1 VPEPTPP
8 HRSHTLPLYVGG
20 FLGPFGG
27 AVLAV
32 LIPELRDAFDATTTE
47 IALAVPAYLVPFA
60 LLQLISGTLAERI
73 GRRRVVTIAYTVYAV
88 GSIGAAVAP
97 GIEAFLVCRGIQ
109 GTANAFT
116 SPVLLAGLADAVP
129 PRERGRA
136 VGTFAGVQAGGISL
150 APLLG
155 GIAAEITWRLAF
167 IVPAIV
173 ALALIAYPP
182 PPSAHREGNRPRLV
196 AVFTRRVMV
205 LCAAGFAGYVG
216 MTGLGFLV
224 SLRSVEAFGMGSTAR
239 GLLLAAFG
247 LAGMVLGR
255 AAGRAS
261 ERIGAARSAS
271 IAACVCSL
279 AVGPMGVVSGS
290 VAYALLW
297 FGAGCGAALLWAGLN
312 TVAVEA
318 VPANRAGAVSVFAA
332 FKFAGTAV
340 APLVWLP
347 VYTSSPAAAFACA
360 GITLLVIVPLSELL
374 SRSP

>member
-1 VPEPTPP
+1 MPEPIPP

-60 LLQLISGTLAERI
+60 VLQLVSGTLAERI
-73 GRRRVVTIAYTVYAV
+73 GRRRVVTIAYTVYAG
-88 GSIGAAVAP
+88 GSIGAALAP
-97 GIEAFLVCRGIQ
+97 GIEVFLACRGIQ

-182 PPSAHREGNRPRLV
+182 PPSAHREGHRPRLV

-261 ERIGAARSAS
+261 ERIGAARSAT

-360 GITLLVIVPLSELL
+360 AITLLAIVPLSEVL

>member
-1 VPEPTPP
+1 MPEPTPP

-32 LIPELRDAFDATTTE
+32 LIPELREAFDATTTE

-97 GIEAFLVCRGIQ
+97 GIEVFLLCRGIQ

-182 PPSAHREGNRPRLV
+182 PPSRYRP
-196 AVFTRRVMV
+196 
-205 LCAAGFAGYVG
+205 
-216 MTGLGFLV
+216 
-224 SLRSVEAFGMGSTAR
+224 
-239 GLLLAAFG
+239 
-247 LAGMVLGR
+247 
-255 AAGRAS
+255 
-261 ERIGAARSAS
+261 
-271 IAACVCSL
+271 
-279 AVGPMGVVSGS
+279 
-290 VAYALLW
+290 
-297 FGAGCGAALLWAGLN
+297 
-312 TVAVEA
+312 
-318 VPANRAGAVSVFAA
+318 
-332 FKFAGTAV
+332 
-340 APLVWLP
+340 
-347 VYTSSPAAAFACA
+347 
-360 GITLLVIVPLSELL
+360 TLEM
-374 SRSP
+374 

>member
-1 VPEPTPP
+1 VPADPPP

-32 LIPELRDAFDATTTE
+32 LLPELRDAFDASTAQ

-60 LLQLISGTLAERI
+60 VLQLVSGTLAEHI
-73 GRRRVVTIAYTVYAV
+73 GRRRVVTVAYTVYAI
-88 GSIGAAVAP
+88 GSFGAALAP
-97 GIEAFLVCRGIQ
+97 GIAMFLVCRGIQ

-155 GIAAEITWRLAF
+155 GLAAEISWRLAF
-167 IVPAIV
+167 VVPAFV

-182 PPSAHREGNRPRLV
+182 PPSAGRDGHRPSFA
-196 AVFTRRVMV
+196 AVFTRRVMW
-205 LCAAGFAGYVG
+205 LCLAGFAGYVG

-224 SLRSVEAFGMGSTAR
+224 SLRSVEAFGLGSTAR
-239 GLLLAAFG
+239 GLLLATFG

-255 AAGRAS
+255 AAGRVS
-261 ERIGAARSAS
+261 DRIGAARAAT
-271 IAACVCSL
+271 IAACVCAV
-279 AVGPMGVVSGS
+279 AVGPMGVVSGAP
-290 VAYALLW
+290 AYALLW

-347 VYTSSPAAAFACA
+347 VYSSSPAAAFACA
-360 GITLLVIVPLSELL
+360 AVTLLVIVPISEWLT
-374 SRSP
+374 RTA

>member
-32 LIPELRDAFDATTTE
+32 LIPELREAFDATTTE

-97 GIEAFLVCRGIQ
+97 GIEVFLLCRGIQ

-182 PPSAHREGNRPRLV
+182 PPSAHREGHRPRLV

-205 LCAAGFAGYVG
+205 L
-216 MTGLGFLV
+216 
-224 SLRSVEAFGMGSTAR
+224 
-239 GLLLAAFG
+239 
-247 LAGMVLGR
+247 
-255 AAGRAS
+255 
-261 ERIGAARSAS
+261 
-271 IAACVCSL
+271 
-279 AVGPMGVVSGS
+279 
-290 VAYALLW
+290 
-297 FGAGCGAALLWAGLN
+297 
-312 TVAVEA
+312 
-318 VPANRAGAVSVFAA
+318 
-332 FKFAGTAV
+332 
-340 APLVWLP
+340 
-347 VYTSSPAAAFACA
+347 
-360 GITLLVIVPLSELL
+360 
-374 SRSP
+374 